1 MKDEIIKIL
10 EEYQSEIDNWNIA
23 VFSDKYDIVADK
35 IIELFTN
42 HSTMK

>member
-10 EEYQSEIDNWNIA
+10 EEYQAEVDNWNIG
-23 VFSDKYDIVADK
+23 VFSDEYDIVADK
-35 IIELFTN
+35 IIELFTK